1 MNATHDRAT
10 PGGGAQ
16 AAAGTPEGGTRVV
29 WVTAL
34 GISAYSFLQPHF
46 RRLREN
52 GFDVILICSDDE
64 HARAAASNTG
74 IQYIPLTIKQSVS
87 VVSDCVALCRLW
99 RLLRRLRPRIIHAH
113 MSKAGLLGV
122 LGGWLAG
129 VPVRIYHNH
138 GMAML
143 TARGP
148 RRLMLRAVEWLA
160 NRAATHTLFC
170 GESTRAAALAEG
182 LAQAGKAR
190 VLGSGTISGVDIA
203 KFSPDRIGD
212 LRGSKRRAWGVP
224 ADAVVVGFVGRI
236 VPHKGIATLLAA
248 WRRLDRRHRD
258 HSTLVL
264 VGGLGGPDMMALVD
278 AAVAEDLGVNNV
290 GWTDDMVSAYSAMD
304 LLVLPS
310 WYEGLPYS
318 VLEAQ
323 AMGLPVIVT
332 RVTGNVDAV
341 EDEVTGLVVP
351 PKDSDALSRAMARL
365 IDSPEERR
373 RLGQGARRWVAEHL
387 RQEMVLD
394 HMLRFYQAVLTGTD

>member
-1 MNATHDRAT
+1 MI
-10 PGGGAQ
+10 PG
-16 AAAGTPEGGTRVV
+16 EGQRPFEGIRVV
-29 WVTAL
+29 CVTAL

-52 GFDVILICSDDE
+52 GFDVILVCSDDD
-64 HARAAASNTG
+64 HARAAATNTG
-74 IQYIPLTIKQSVS
+74 IQHIPLTIRQSVS
-87 VVSDCVALCRLW
+87 LVSDAAALWRLW
-99 RLLRRLRPRIIHAH
+99 RLLRRLRPEIVHAH

-138 GMAML
+138 GMAVL

-170 GESTRAAALAEG
+170 GESTREAALAEG
-182 LAQAGKAR
+182 LARAGKAY
-190 VLGSGTISGVDIA
+190 VLGSGTISGVDTA

-212 LRGSKRRAWGVP
+212 LREGKRRAWGVP

-248 WRRLDRRHRD
+248 WRRLDPEHRERAA
-258 HSTLVL
+258 LVL
-264 VGGLGGPDMMALVD
+264 VGSQGSPDMMALVD
-278 AAVAEDLGVNNV
+278 AAVADGLGVKHV
-290 GWTDDMVSAYSAMD
+290 GWTDDMVGAYSAMD

-323 AMGLPVIVT
+323 AMGLPAIVT
-332 RVTGNVDAV
+332 RATGNVDAV

-351 PKDSDALSRAMARL
+351 QKDPDALSRAIARL

-373 RLGQGARRWVAEHL
+373 RLGQGGRRWVAERL
-387 RQEMVLD
+387 RQETVLD
-394 HMLRFYQAVLTGTD
+394 HLLRFYEDALAGIGHGP

>member
-1 MNATHDRAT
+1 
-10 PGGGAQ
+10 
-16 AAAGTPEGGTRVV
+16 
-29 WVTAL
+29 
-34 GISAYSFLQPHF
+34 
-46 RRLREN
+46 
-52 GFDVILICSDDE
+52 
-64 HARAAASNTG
+64 
-74 IQYIPLTIKQSVS
+74 
-87 VVSDCVALCRLW
+87 
-99 RLLRRLRPRIIHAH
+99 

-122 LGGWLAG
+122 VAGWLAG

-170 GESTRAAALAEG
+170 GESTREAALAEG
-182 LAQAGKAR
+182 LARAGKAH
-190 VLGSGTISGVDIA
+190 VLGSGTISGVETA
-203 KFSPDRIGD
+203 TFSPDRIGD
-212 LRGSKRRAWGVP
+212 LREGKRRAWGVP

-248 WRRLDRRHRD
+248 WRHLDAKHRERA
-258 HSTLVL
+258 TLVL
-264 VGGLGGPDMMALVD
+264 VGSQGSSDMTALVD
-278 AAVAEDLGVNNV
+278 AAVADDLGVKHV
-290 GWTDDMVSAYSAMD
+290 GWTDDMVGAYSAMD

-323 AMGLPVIVT
+323 AMGLPAIVT
-332 RVTGNVDAV
+332 RATGNVDAV

-351 PKDSDALSRAMARL
+351 LKDPDALSRAIARL

-373 RLGQGARRWVAEHL
+373 RLGQGARRWVVEHL
-387 RQEMVLD
+387 CQRAVLD
-394 HMLRFYQAVLTGTD
+394 HLLRFYEDALAGIGHGP

>member
-1 MNATHDRAT
+1 MI
-10 PGGGAQ
+10 PGKGRR
-16 AAAGTPEGGTRVV
+16 PFEGVRVV

-34 GISAYSFLQPHF
+34 GISARSFLQPHF

-52 GFDVILICSDDE
+52 GFDVILVCSNDDD
-64 HARAAASNTG
+64 ARAAARHTG
-74 IQYIPLTIKQSVS
+74 IRHIPVRIKQSVS
-87 VVSDCVALCRLW
+87 AASDGVALWRLW
-99 RLLRRLRPRIIHAH
+99 RLLRRLRPQIVHAH

-122 LGGWLAG
+122 LAGWLAG

-138 GMAML
+138 GMAAL

-148 RRLMLRAVEWLA
+148 RRLMLRAVEWVA

-182 LAQAGKAR
+182 LAQVGKAR

-203 KFSPDRIGD
+203 AFSPDRIGD
-212 LRGSKRRAWGVP
+212 LRESKRRAWGVP

-248 WRRLDRRHRD
+248 WRCLDAKHRERA
-258 HSTLVL
+258 TLVL
-264 VGGLGGPDMMALVD
+264 VGVQDSPDMTALVD
-278 AAVAEDLGVNNV
+278 AAVAEDLGVRAV
-290 GWTDDMVSAYSAMD
+290 GWTDDMVAAYSAMD

-332 RVTGNVDAV
+332 RATGNVDAV

-351 PKDSDALSRAMARL
+351 PGDPHALAGALSRL
-365 IDSPEERR
+365 IASPEER
-373 RLGQGARRWVAEHL
+373 ARMGSRGRVRVTTRFE
-387 RQEMVLD
+387 RGRVLD
-394 HMLRFYQAVLTGTD
+394 RMMAFYRAVLPNWESR